1 MATGLWNMDPEAGMT
16 IGGYRAEAVGYERS
30 TSPGVAPVTRPSA

>member
-1 MATGLWNMDPEAGMT
+1 MTAGLWNMDSRGPNDDR
-16 IGGYRAEAVGYERS
+16 GYRAEAVGYERS